1 MYSPACEV
9 WSEENV
15 RVAVAVVAFLKVS
28 VTVISSPGMTEPED
42 VIQ

>member
-15 RVAVAVVAFLKVS
+15 RVKMTVVAFLNVS
-28 VTVISSPGMTEPED
+28 VTVVSSSVVTGPED

>member
-15 RVAVAVVAFLKVS
+15 RVAVAVVASLVD
-28 VTVISSPGMTEPED
+28 VTVIVSPEETGPED